1 MQRIQILIELAV
13 RNAILIVSQITC
25 KFHSELVIL
34 VPENWLWLL
43 LAVVVCKVHSFGSIL
58 SQLDWCIY
66 DIALK

>member
-25 KFHSELVIL
+25 KFHPELVIL
-34 VPENWLWLL
+34 VAENWLWP

>member
-1 MQRIQILIELAV
+1 MQRIQILIESAV

-25 KFHSELVIL
+25 KFHPELVIL
-34 VPENWLWLL
+34 VPEK
-43 LAVVVCKVHSFGSIL
+43 AVVVCKVHSFGSIL